1 MKDVLK
7 ILAESVLIPLG
18 LTAAALAVDA
28 GIYKKLGSGTTT
40 LIMPNK
46 KVKDIMK
53 IVKSHEDSELLLKGD
68 NKTID
73 NKLKEKRSG
82 FLNML

>member
-1 MKDVLK
+1 MKDVLEL
-7 ILAESVLIPLG
+7 LAESVLIPLG

-28 GIYKKLGSGTTT
+28 GIYKKLESGTTT

-68 NKTID
+68 NKTVD

>member
-1 MKDVLK
+1 
-7 ILAESVLIPLG
+7 
-18 LTAAALAVDA
+18 
-28 GIYKKLGSGTTT
+28 
-40 LIMPNK
+40 
-46 KVKDIMK
+46 MK